1 MTKRSSVCTSAENW
15 KMLLQVKNLRCGYGT
30 LEAVRGVSLHVRA
43 GEIVGLLGAN
53 GAGKTSLLKA
63 LVGLLTPWSGEVRV
77 AGRPAVGEPAW
88 RSVSNSMVLVP
99 EGKMIFAD
107 MTVRE
112 NLVVGGYHNPDRRMQ
127 MDLVFER
134 FPRLRERAGQVAG
147 TLSGGEQQMLALGR
161 ALMARPRLL
170 LLDEPSMG
178 LAPLL
183 VKELFA
189 EIVRMKEAG
198 LTVLLVE
205 QNATATL
212 QIADRAYVL
221 ETGEIVLEGNAADLA
236 HNPLVKHAY
245 LGQREEDGSGP
256 SRQAGTAP
264 VRAAVASAPA
274 RREAIARG
282 PKPGERG
289 VP

>member
-1 MTKRSSVCTSAENW
+1 
-15 KMLLQVKNLRCGYGT
+15 MLLQVTNLRCGYGS
-30 LEAVRGVSLHVRA
+30 LEVVHGVSLHVCP

-63 LVGLLTPWSGEVRV
+63 IVGLLPPWDGRIHIE
-77 AGRPAVGEPAW
+77 GRPIHGQPAW

-112 NLVVGGYHNPDRRMQ
+112 NLLVGGYHNPDRELQ
-127 MDLVFER
+127 LEVVLDR
-134 FPRLRERAGQVAG
+134 FPRLRERLTQIGG

-178 LAPLL
+178 LAPLM
-183 VKELFA
+183 VKEVFS
-189 EIVRMKEAG
+189 EILRLKDLGV
-198 LTVLLVE
+198 TVLLVE
-205 QNATATL
+205 QNAVATL

-221 ETGEIVLEGNAADLA
+221 ETGEIILEGLAADLRR
-236 HNPLVKHAY
+236 HPEVKRAY
-245 LGQREEDGSGP
+245 LGKGYKEVWE
-256 SRQAGTAP
+256 
-264 VRAAVASAPA
+264 
-274 RREAIARG
+274 
-282 PKPGERG
+282 
-289 VP
+289 